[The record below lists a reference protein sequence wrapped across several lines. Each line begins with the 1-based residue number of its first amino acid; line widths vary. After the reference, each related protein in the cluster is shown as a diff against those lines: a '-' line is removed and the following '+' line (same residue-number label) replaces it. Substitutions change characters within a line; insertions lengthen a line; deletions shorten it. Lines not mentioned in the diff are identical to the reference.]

1 MIDRP
6 RFERQD
12 VTPRLHR
19 GRTKDN
25 GSERRGEGGVGSQG
39 RTARLERESARRD
52 FEVATRYPY
61 AWPRPPLDWGLNDA
75 QTRSRAGGRRHGA
88 VRIGPEDRKLKLR
101 ARSNEACE
109 QQRLGWDDAEPERW
123 RR

>member
-1 MIDRP
+1 MG
-6 RFERQD
+6 
-12 VTPRLHR
+12 V
-19 GRTKDN
+19 
-25 GSERRGEGGVGSQG
+25 RGEERGGG
-39 RTARLERESARRD
+39 RFPRENCEIGERERARRD

-75 QTRSRAGGRRHGA
+75 QARSRAGGRRHGA